1 MAADLAITQIL
12 REFNRGEGMKRL
24 IAVFGG
30 SFSPVTNAHLA
41 LAEQITNLYDIEKV
55 IFLPVSDLYEK
66 SGLMPAKHR
75 VEMIKLACESNTKF
89 EVSEIEV
96 QSTTLLNTIDSLRRL
111 RKQYTDHPIAFV
123 MGSDNLGVIDTWNEF
138 QELMDDYYFIVIPRN
153 GNDPKTMI
161 QKNPSLLVNLKSILI
176 PEGYIRNDGNSGHVR
191 DLLKLG
197 KSVRYLVPEP
207 TNVYLENNL
216 KGWGF

>member
-1 MAADLAITQIL
+1 
-12 REFNRGEGMKRL
+12 MKRL

-55 IFLPVSDLYEK
+55 FFLPVSDLYEK
-66 SGLMPAKHR
+66 SGLLPAEHR
-75 VEMIKLACESNTKF
+75 VEMLKLACESNTKF

-111 RKQYTDHPIAFV
+111 RKQYPDHPIAFV

-138 QELMDDYYFIVIPRN
+138 QELIDDYYFIVIPRN

-161 QKNPSLLVNLKSILI
+161 QKNPSLLVNSKSILI
-176 PEGYIRNDGNSGHVR
+176 PEGYIRNDGNSSHVR
-191 DLLKLG
+191 NLLKLG

>member
-1 MAADLAITQIL
+1 M
-12 REFNRGEGMKRL
+12 ERL

-66 SGLMPAKHR
+66 SGLLPAEHR
-75 VEMIKLACESNTKF
+75 VEMLKLACESNTKF

-96 QSTTLLNTIDSLRRL
+96 QSTTLLNTIDSLRTLGKR
-111 RKQYTDHPIAFV
+111 YPANPIAFV
-123 MGSDNLGVIDTWNEF
+123 MGSDNLWLIETWDDF

-153 GNDPKTMI
+153 GNDPKKMI
-161 QKNPSLLVNLKSILI
+161 RKNPSLLVNLASFLI
-176 PEGYIRNDGNSGHVR
+176 PEGYIRNDGNSTHVR
-191 DLLKLG
+191 DLLKVG
-197 KSVRYLVPEP
+197 KSVRYLVPEL
-207 TNVYLENNL
+207 TYFYLENNL
-216 KGWGF
+216 KGWGFNA

>member
-1 MAADLAITQIL
+1 M
-12 REFNRGEGMKRL
+12 ERL

-41 LAEQITNLYDIEKV
+41 IAEQITNLYDIEKV

-66 SGLMPAKHR
+66 SGLMSAGHR
-75 VEMIKLACESNTKF
+75 VEMLKLACESNTKF

-111 RKQYTDHPIAFV
+111 RKQYPDHPIAFV
-123 MGSDNLGVIDTWNEF
+123 IGSDNLWLIDTWNDF

-153 GNDPKTMI
+153 GNNPKKMI
-161 QKNPSLLVNLKSILI
+161 RKNPSLLANLESFLI
-176 PEGYIRNDGNSGHVR
+176 PEGYIRNDGNSTHVR
-191 DLLKLG
+191 DLLKVG

-207 TNVYLENNL
+207 TYFYLENNL
-216 KGWGF
+216 KGWGFNA